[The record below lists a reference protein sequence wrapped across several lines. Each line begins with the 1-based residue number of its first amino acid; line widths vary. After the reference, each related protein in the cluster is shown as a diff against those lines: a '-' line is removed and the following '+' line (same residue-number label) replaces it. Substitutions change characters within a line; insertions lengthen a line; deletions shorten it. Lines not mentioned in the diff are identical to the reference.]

1 MPSRILGKIELDQ
14 ILLADDLATL
24 ASFPRIEE
32 AYDEFSSGYWKN
44 CSLWNASGEASD
56 TTYRDINSQ
65 ARETDYGRKLPY
77 LESVVRKHFDMSRVT
92 MVRARNLVDAM
103 VIPHRDF
110 VELEKSKERYFRL
123 FMVLEDNPAALH
135 SDETGV
141 FRMRPGEVWFLDAA
155 SVHAAVNFSTNSR
168 QSICVDFVFDGPFED
183 WQVFANQKVYRPDIT
198 PEKPFRQ
205 PPQEEEFSERL
216 RALAAVIDHDNFKDV
231 LFLLSKVHF
240 RTDVPI
246 TATYDWLVEVCK
258 ESGDATLTRKAEKLR
273 RYMVEKR
280 VMDERLSIASAA

>member
-14 ILLADDLATL
+14 VLLADDLATL
-24 ASFPRIEE
+24 NSFPRIEE

-44 CSLWNASGEASD
+44 CSLWNSSGEASD
-56 TTYRDINSQ
+56 TTYRDIDRQ
-65 ARETDYGRKLPY
+65 ARETDYGRQLPY

-110 VELEKSKERYFRL
+110 VELEKSWERYFRL
-123 FMVLEDNPAALH
+123 FMVLEDNPDALH

-155 SVHAAVNFSTNSR
+155 SVHAAVNFSTKIR

-183 WQVFANQKVYRPDIT
+183 WEVFTDQRAYRPDIT
-198 PEKPFRQ
+198 PERPFRQ
-205 PPQEEEFSERL
+205 PLPADFPLRL
-216 RALAAVIDHDNFKDV
+216 GALGAVIDHDNFKDI

-240 RTDVPI
+240 RTDAPI
-246 TATYDWLVEVCK
+246 TAAYDWLVEVCRR
-258 ESGDATLTRKAEKLR
+258 SGDDTLTYKAEKLR

-280 VMDERLSIASAA
+280 VMNERLSIAPAA

>member
-24 ASFPRIEE
+24 QSFPRIEE

-44 CSLWNASGEASD
+44 CSLWNSSGEATD
-56 TTYRDINSQ
+56 TMYRDIESRAQ
-65 ARETDYGRKLPY
+65 ETDYGRRLPY
-77 LESVVRKHFDMSRVT
+77 LESLVRKHFDLSRVT

-110 VELEKSKERYFRL
+110 VELNKSKERYFRL

-155 SVHAAVNFSTNSR
+155 SVHAAVNFSTESR

-183 WQVFANQKVYRPDIT
+183 WEVFTDPKTYRPAIT
-198 PEKPFRQ
+198 PETPFRK
-205 PPQEEEFSERL
+205 PQEADFTERL
-216 RALAAVIDHDNFKDV
+216 RALAGVIDHDNFKDV

-246 TATYDWLVEVCK
+246 TDTYDWLVEVCK
-258 ESGDATLTRKAEKLR
+258 GSGDDTLVHKAENLR

-280 VMDERLSIASAA
+280 VMNERLSIAPAA